1 VTPGH
6 AEVRETHGSWV
17 FLAGERAYKLLKPVR
32 TPYFDRT
39 TEERRRVDT
48 EREFELNRRI
58 APDVYLGVSPVVEG
72 GRVVDHLLVM
82 RRLPD
87 DRRLSL
93 LAGGPEGPGA
103 IDAVGR
109 AVAAFHASLPGD
121 PAAAAV
127 STPEALADLWGPG
140 NLDELRERAGRLAD
154 PDRLDETERRITTW
168 LAGRR
173 PLLES
178 RAAAGATVDGH
189 GDLLAEDVFCLP
201 DGPRLIDCLAF
212 DDDLRRGD
220 RIADIA
226 FLAMDLRR
234 IAGRQAARAL
244 LQAWADELGRRGV
257 DEDAPSGFVHVWMAE
272 RALVRAK
279 VSALRARQ
287 RPDDVTAA
295 EAETREHLD
304 RCVQHLRRAEVRLV
318 VVGGSPGTG
327 KTTVAQRVVDDL
339 DAVVLRSD
347 VVRKELLGA
356 RPGERLGGDLDA
368 GAYATD
374 ATGRTYD
381 ELLRRAAAE
390 LGLGRSV
397 VLDAT
402 FADPAHR
409 AAVRRAASAA
419 HARVVELRCVAD
431 PRTVARRV
439 AQRSAAGSDASD
451 ATPEIAAAVAARF
464 APWPE
469 AIEIDTT
476 GADVALPPAIGPRV
490 WARLR
495 PG

>member
-1 VTPGH
+1 VTVGH

-39 TEERRRVDT
+39 TVERRRVDA
-48 EREFELNRRI
+48 ERELELNRRI

-72 GRVVDHLLVM
+72 DEVADHLLVM

-87 DRRLSL
+87 ERRLSL
-93 LAGGPEGPGA
+93 LAGGPEGPTV

-127 STPEALADLWGPG
+127 STPEALARLWVPG

-154 PDRLDETERRITTW
+154 PDRLDEAERRITTW

-173 PLLES
+173 PLLEA

-189 GDLLAEDVFCLP
+189 GDLLADDVFCLP

-220 RIADIA
+220 RIGDIA

-244 LQAWADELGRRGV
+244 LRSWADELGRRGI
-257 DEDAPSGFVHVWMAE
+257 DEDAPTGFVHVWMAE

-287 RPDDVTAA
+287 QPDDVNAA
-295 EAETREHLD
+295 EADARDHLD

-318 VVGGSPGTG
+318 VVGGAPGTG
-327 KTTVAQRVVDDL
+327 KTTVAHRVAADL
-339 DAVVLRSD
+339 DAVLLRSD

-356 RPGERLGGDLDA
+356 RAEERLGADLDT
-368 GAYATD
+368 GAYDTD
-374 ATGRTYD
+374 TTGRTYD
-381 ELLRRAAAE
+381 ELLRRAGVE
-390 LGLGRSV
+390 LGLGRPV

-409 AAVRRAASAA
+409 DAVRMAGAEA
-419 HARVVELRCVAD
+419 HARVVELRCVTD
-431 PRTVARRV
+431 PATVARRV
-439 AQRSAAGSDASD
+439 AQRSEAGSDASD

-464 APWPE
+464 APWPDAVE
-469 AIEIDTT
+469 VDTT
-476 GADVALPPAIGPRV
+476 RNDVALPAAVGPRV

-495 PG
+495 QG